1 MSLIPCIFPALREE
15 LDSNAFS
22 KGPTNVPNKSNTF
35 GELVAI
41 IDRISGSVKV
51 LKTMGSSP
59 SALVCSMILDTA
71 FFAEATSV
79 TNGIKV
85 LLNWIFGN
93 WVRRLPPRVS
103 AVMPVLSE
111 IKKTFLLIKMR
122 LPF

>member
-1 MSLIPCIFPALREE
+1 
-15 LDSNAFS
+15 
-22 KGPTNVPNKSNTF
+22 
-35 GELVAI
+35 AI